1 MVRPRI
7 GPALAGIALVAL
19 ASGTR
24 ARGDFATETHS
35 ASTAETRTNF
45 GTGTSKAPLALS
57 LPKFDPSQGVL
68 ERVELTFMGSITS
81 QATMTFTVE
90 NTTLAADVRDARVST
105 LDPFG
110 REIAVTL
117 DLNFSHTIG
126 PNPDGPLPL
135 TVGLPSKSASGFATG
150 ASPGDPLV
158 YTGSALDFFT
168 GTGSF
173 DLPVSA
179 FAVAITSS
187 STSNG
192 RVRVI
197 TTAIGTASITYHFR
211 PVPEPSGLAL
221 AGLGMGL
228 VWVAGRA
235 RRRRQGHGIPP
246 R

>member
-7 GPALAGIALVAL
+7 GPALAGVALLAL
-19 ASGTR
+19 ASGAR
-24 ARGDFATETHS
+24 ARGDFATETYS
-35 ASTAETRTNF
+35 ASTLETRTNF

-57 LPKFDPSQGVL
+57 LPKFDPSLGVL
-68 ERVELTFMGSITS
+68 ERAELTFTGSITS

-90 NTTLAADVRDARVST
+90 NTTLAANVRDARVT
-105 LDPFG
+105 AVDPFG
-110 REIAVTL
+110 RELAVTL
-117 DLNFSHTIG
+117 DLNFSHTVG

-135 TVGLPSKSASGFATG
+135 TIGLPSKSASGFAAG
-150 ASPGDPLV
+150 ASPGNPLV
-158 YTGSALDFFT
+158 YSGDALDFFT

-179 FAVAITSS
+179 FALATTSS

-197 TTAIGTASITYHFR
+197 TTALGTASITYHFR
-211 PVPEPSGLAL
+211 PVPEPSGLVL

-228 VWVAGRA
+228 VWVARRRA
-235 RRRRQGHGIPP
+235 RGTPAR
-246 R
+246 